1 MPRRSSA
8 RVRSARRTSAD
19 TSTGLTTRAP
29 STTKRTTPESPS
41 ANRYGLS
48 RRVSGSAEERPMK
61 RFTETMV
68 SRGNSVAILRAAW
81 PTTTDPGPPPSP

>member
-1 MPRRSSA
+1 
-8 RVRSARRTSAD
+8 
-19 TSTGLTTRAP
+19 
-29 STTKRTTPESPS
+29 
-41 ANRYGLS
+41 
-48 RRVSGSAEERPMK
+48 MK